1 MKTKRFTHSLT
12 LLNALLLVTGLNA
25 QNNRIMKTTSALNAP
40 EGKVIH
46 QSRLLYTEILINAS
60 PDSVW
65 KVLTDFKT
73 YKAWNPF
80 ITSLEGNPAVGEH
93 IHVFLQPPGAKGMAF
108 KPKVLVNEKARE
120 FRWIGQF
127 IIPRLF
133 DGEHGFRLIDNG
145 NGTTTFQQFERFRGL
160 LVPFLKK
167 MLNTNTRQG
176 FEDMNKALKQRVE
189 G

>member
-1 MKTKRFTHSLT
+1 MKTNLLYHSLT
-12 LLNALLLVTGLNA
+12 LLHALLFVTGFKA
-25 QNNRIMKTTSALNAP
+25 QNNHSMKTTSALNAP
-40 EGKVIH
+40 EGKVIKH
-46 QSRLLYTEILINAS
+46 GRLLYTEIIINAS

-65 KVLTDFKT
+65 KILTDFKT
-73 YKAWNPF
+73 YKSWNPF
-80 ITSLEGNPAVGEH
+80 ITSLEGNPAVGER
-93 IHVFLQPPGAKGMAF
+93 IQVFLQPPGAKGMGF
-108 KPKVLVNEKARE
+108 TPKVLVYEKNHE

-127 IIPRLF
+127 IVPRLF

-160 LVPFLKK
+160 LIPFLKK